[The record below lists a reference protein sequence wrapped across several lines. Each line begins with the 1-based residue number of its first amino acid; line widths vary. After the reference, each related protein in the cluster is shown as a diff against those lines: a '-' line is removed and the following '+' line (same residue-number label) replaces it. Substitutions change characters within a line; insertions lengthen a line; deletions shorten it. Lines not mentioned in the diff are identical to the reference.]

1 HDESLTR
8 VISYI
13 VYLTEEEGQSPGEVE
28 TSVDYP
34 LEVTIDE
41 AVELKPGFKI
51 LIEIIISDKE
61 AQTLPIYS
69 VIQEDDDNYVYLV
82 KDGKAKKTDV
92 TIGAVDTEKME
103 IEKGVTEE
111 DKIIINPPDN
121 ITDGMEVT
129 VE

>member
-1 HDESLTR
+1 TLNVETVQNVELSSDAVPDETWSGE
-8 VISYI
+8 INYI
-13 VYLTEEEGQSPGEVE
+13 GDLPQEEAQSPGEEE

-34 LEVTIDE
+34 LEVTLDE
-41 AVELKPGFKI
+41 AVELKPGFKM

-61 AQTLPIYS
+61 AQTLTIDRLM
-69 VIQEDDDNYVYLV
+69 QEDDDNYVYLV

-111 DKIIINPPDN
+111 
-121 ITDGMEVT
+121 
-129 VE
+129 